1 MELDSK
7 KIAEIRK
14 KVQKQ
19 NSIFKDKRYLDS
31 LFLPS
36 KIIGREKQAEQ
47 LIQYIDSLKQGF
59 LVPVISVYGRSGTGK
74 STVVRFVCKNLSDI
88 LCFSFVN
95 LRKAKTVF
103 GCANLILSEL
113 GFANLK
119 SAQGMNKAIDSMEG
133 KILEILK
140 KENKKFFVLAL
151 DEYDVIFSDPRGR
164 PSDFV
169 YKLLTLEENLRE
181 KGFWLCIITVSNNAL
196 ADNDL
201 DDRVKSRM
209 GNSEIFFEPYGE
221 DDVFNILR
229 DRAKKAFVKKTDDS
243 VLQHSAKL
251 STDDHG
257 DARRALDLLRV
268 AAELSDGTKVT
279 KADIEKAV
287 DFIQKDRISTIISNA
302 ALHQRIVIAA
312 ICAGSLLSENAW
324 NSTSSIYERYK
335 KYVGKNTEPLSY
347 RRIADLLV
355 EIKNSGLV
363 ESRTISKGRGG
374 YGTKY
379 KLKISPD
386 MVGPQVNEKWW
397 NELVSNKK
405 AHEAD
410 VKYRKS
416 LSDLSSSSSYKLLIK
431 SLDRHSEE
439 NWNKKL
445 GLDI

>member
-47 LIQYIDSLKQGF
+47 LIQYINSLKQGL

-243 VLQHSAKL
+243 VLHHSAKL

-287 DFIQKDRISTIISNA
+287 DVIQKDRISTIISNA

-335 KYVGKNTEPLSY
+335 KYVEKNTEPLSY
-347 RRIADLLV
+347 RRVADLLV

-374 YGTKY
+374 YGTEY

-416 LSDLSSSSSYKLLIK
+416 LSDLSSSSGYKLLRK

>member
-1 MELDSK
+1 VELDSK

-47 LIQYIDSLKQGF
+47 LIQYINSLKQGL

-229 DRAKKAFVKKTDDS
+229 DRAKKAFVKTTDDS

-287 DFIQKDRISTIISNA
+287 DFIQKDRISTIISNT

-347 RRIADLLV
+347 RRVADLLV

-374 YGTKY
+374 YGTEY

-416 LSDLSSSSSYKLLIK
+416 LSDLSSSSGYKLLIK
-431 SLDRHSEE
+431 SLDRRSEE